1 MKRSSYW
8 LLLGLLALVL
18 TACGDQAPTPVPAP
32 ATPPAATPTSAE
44 AAATAAPSATDR
56 VPAATQFVA
65 DLHAGKFDAAE
76 SIFDSTMKTQMP
88 ADKLRD
94 TWATLELQAGAFQ
107 QVLSTR
113 TARVQEYDV
122 VFVTAAFE
130 KQPID
135 IRVVFNDQGQVS
147 GLFFAPAAT
156 GSPTVPAP
164 AGTPGAY
171 TNPDSFTDTAIEVHS
186 GDWVLPGTLS
196 MPKGAGPFPGVV
208 LIAGSGPEDQDETI
222 GPNKPFRDLAGGLA
236 SAGIAVLRYDK
247 RTHAD
252 PQRAALIPNI
262 TVKEEVTDDAL
273 TALALLRQTP
283 GVDAKRVFLLGHS
296 LGGMLAPRIAQADPQ
311 VAGVIILAGL
321 TQPLED
327 TILDQYTYIASL
339 GGPNGHAAQQQLDQ
353 IQQQVARAKDPALT
367 PDTPASELP
376 LGISAS
382 YLLDLRANMPTAIA
396 KTLPQPMLILR
407 GGTDYQV
414 TAKDTQ
420 GWQDA
425 LRGRDDVTFKTY
437 PGLYHLF
444 MPSQAAAGTG
454 TPADYEVAGH
464 VAPEVVG
471 DVAAWI
477 NAH

>member
-1 MKRSSYW
+1 MKLRTH
-8 LLLGLLALVL
+8 LMLLALATL
-18 TACGDQAPTPVPAP
+18 AAQTSPGAAG
-32 ATPPAATPTSAE
+32 TPPAPPERAPETE
-44 AAATAAPSATDR
+44 AHNIATATRFVDALGADQFEF
-56 VPAATQFVA
+56 AA
-65 DLHAGKFDAAE
+65 
-76 SIFDSTMKTQMP
+76 
-88 ADKLRD
+88 
-94 TWATLELQAGAFQ
+94 
-107 QVLSTR
+107 
-113 TARVQEYDV
+113 
-122 VFVTAAFE
+122 
-130 KQPID
+130 
-135 IRVVFNDQGQVS
+135 GQ
-147 GLFFAPAAT
+147 FAPAVQAQLPAEQLRAVWQGFLDQYGAYAQQVAAVAQKVRGFDAVVVT
-156 GSPTVPAP
+156 CEFAHGALHLTVVFDGAGQIAGIFAAP
-164 AGTPGAY
+164 AAGSASAESAPPPY
-171 TNPDSFTDTAIEVHS
+171 VQPDRFAERAVEVHS
-186 GDWVLPGTLS
+186 GDWVLPGTVS
-196 MPKGAGPFPGVV
+196 MPQGAGPVPAVV
-208 LIAGSGPEDQDETI
+208 LVHGSGPQDQDETI
-222 GPNKPFRDLAGGLA
+222 GPNKPFRDLAWGLA

-247 RTHAD
+247 RTYAD
-252 PQRAALIPNI
+252 PQRAREIQHI
-262 TVKEEVTDDAL
+262 TAKEEVIDDAVA
-273 TALALLRQTP
+273 ALALLRQTP
-283 GVDAKRVFLLGHS
+283 GVDPRRVFLLGHS

-444 MPSQAAAGTG
+444 MPSQAPDHS
-454 TPADYEVAGH
+454 TPADYTIPGH
-464 VAPEVVG
+464 VAPEVV
-471 DVAAWI
+471 DDIATWI
-477 NAH
+477 KGH